1 MVISLLY
8 TISYDTESNDDLSLG
23 WSLFDLDNNNAVLSE
38 MFILQSNIE
47 RMIVFIVH
55 SNKSI
60 MAAMDVTW
68 MPMFVIAVM
77 VSMTVTAM
85 ISTVVTVVAMVTIGM
100 CAILAMFFGAI
111 LLATSL
117 IVSALHLQ

>member
-1 MVISLLY
+1 
-8 TISYDTESNDDLSLG
+8 
-23 WSLFDLDNNNAVLSE
+23 
-38 MFILQSNIE
+38 
-47 RMIVFIVH
+47 MIVSLMH

-77 VSMTVTAM
+77 VSVMVTAM
-85 ISTVVTVVAMVTIGM
+85 ISTVVTVVAMVTTGM

-117 IVSALHLQ
+117 IAAALHLQ